1 MFSQHKSHGTFV
13 NSDMILKLEII
24 QKELRHQRNDHTL
37 ILSLLHKL
45 VIDRGLQEQVDKYF
59 EEDEQETSPQTDSE
73 TN

>member
-24 QKELRHQRNDHTL
+24 QKELRHQRNDNTI

-45 VIDRGLQEQVDKYF
+45 IIDRGLQKQVDEYF
-59 EEDEQETSPQTDSE
+59 EEDEKDTPQDEEGT
-73 TN
+73 